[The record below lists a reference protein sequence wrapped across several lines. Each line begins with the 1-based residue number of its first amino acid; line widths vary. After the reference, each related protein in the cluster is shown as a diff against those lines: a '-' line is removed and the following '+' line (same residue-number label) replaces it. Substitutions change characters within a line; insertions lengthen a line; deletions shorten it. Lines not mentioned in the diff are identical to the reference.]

1 MLESTALASALT
13 EKLNSQHLPIIRQ
26 TSVQI
31 INLLSSP
38 TSDIH
43 KIARTILQDLA
54 FTARVL
60 TVANSAYYRRSVEK
74 TTTVTQAILQVG
86 YTTLRDIAIA
96 AEFAE
101 LAQKV
106 LPTTVNL
113 RRLLAKAFV
122 AAQQASALGQAIQLP
137 DAEALFTS
145 TLLESLGEFAMATA
159 MPAVVLQI
167 DALACRQGL
176 SHDEAHLRTTGMTP
190 HAITSLVAATY
201 QLPEDLILA
210 PPDWDQVFQWTP
222 KDRGH
227 AIVHLANAC
236 ANNLFASETPHIAKT
251 FTEIMEQMTTALA
264 LSPNSVKKLLGQA
277 FDQAMEL
284 GVSVD
289 LDRTCFSL
297 EDTSPQENARQLLV
311 RSCAQLAPR

>member
-1 MLESTALASALT
+1 MLESTALASSLR
-13 EKLNSQHLPIIRQ
+13 EKLSSQHLPIIRQ
-26 TSVQI
+26 TSVQL

-60 TVANSAYYRRSVEK
+60 TIANSAYYRRSAEK
-74 TTTVTQAILQVG
+74 TTTITQAILQVG
-86 YTTLRDIAIA
+86 FTSLRDIAIA
-96 AEFAE
+96 AEFAD
-101 LAQKV
+101 LAQKL

-122 AAQQASALGQAIQLP
+122 AAQQASVLGQAIQLP

-159 MPAVVLQI
+159 MPAVVQQI
-167 DALACRQGL
+167 DALASRGL
-176 SHDEAHLRTTGMTP
+176 SYDEAHLQITGMTP
-190 HAITSLVAATY
+190 HTITCLVATAY
-201 QLPEDLILA
+201 QLPDDLFLA
-210 PPDWDQVFQWTP
+210 PPDWDRVAQWTP
-222 KDRGH
+222 KDRRH
-227 AIVHLANAC
+227 AVVHVANAC
-236 ANNLFASETPHIAKT
+236 ANNLFASETPHIVKD
-251 FTEIMEQMTTALA
+251 FTELMGQMTTGLA
-264 LSPNSVKKLLGQA
+264 LSPDSVKKLLAQA

-289 LDRTCFSL
+289 LDRACFSL
-297 EDTSPQENARQLLV
+297 RETSPQENMRQTLV
-311 RSCAQLAPR
+311 RSCAQFAPR

>member
-1 MLESTALASALT
+1 MSESTALASSLM
-13 EKLNSQHLPIIRQ
+13 EKLSSQHLPIIRE

-60 TVANSAYYRRSVEK
+60 TVANSAYYQRRGEK
-74 TTTVTQAILQVG
+74 TTTITQAILQVG

-101 LAQKV
+101 LAQKH
-106 LPTTVNL
+106 LPMTVNI

-145 TLLESLGEFAMATA
+145 ALLESLGELAMATTL
-159 MPAVVLQI
+159 PAVVQQI
-167 DALACRQGL
+167 DELARRRAL
-176 SHDEAHLRTTGMTP
+176 SHEAAHLQVTGMTP
-190 HAITSLVAATY
+190 HAITSLVCVAY
-201 QLPEDLILA
+201 QLPEDLILS
-210 PPDWDQVFQWTP
+210 PPNWNNVAQWMP
-222 KDRGH
+222 KDRRH
-227 AIVHLANAC
+227 AVVHLANAC
-236 ANNLFASETPHIAKT
+236 ATNLFAPETPHIVKQ
-251 FTEIMEQMTTALA
+251 FTDLMDQITNGLA
-264 LSPNSVKKLLGQA
+264 LSLNSVKQLLAQA
-277 FDQAMEL
+277 FSQAMEL

-297 EDTSPQENARQLLV
+297 AEASPDSARQTLV
-311 RSCAQLAPR
+311 RSCAQLAQQ